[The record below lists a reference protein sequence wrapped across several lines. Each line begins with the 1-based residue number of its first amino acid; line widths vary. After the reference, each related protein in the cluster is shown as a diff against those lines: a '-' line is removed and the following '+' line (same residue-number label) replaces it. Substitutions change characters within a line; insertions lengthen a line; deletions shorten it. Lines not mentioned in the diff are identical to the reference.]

1 MVDPRGVVTSVRSPF
16 GDSFEV
22 DEGNFWFRF
31 GQDGDE
37 IGGEVE
43 VGIKAHRM
51 VEISRVQESDEED
64 EGSTGS
70 GSGRH
75 TPWQRPGTG
84 GLEKDMV

>member
-1 MVDPRGVVTSVRSPF
+1 M
-16 GDSFEV
+16 
-22 DEGNFWFRF
+22 
-31 GQDGDE
+31 
-37 IGGEVE
+37 E
-43 VGIKAHRM
+43 VGIKAHRT
-51 VEISRVQESDEED
+51 VEINRVQESDEEG